1 MGDNLNAFIDTKFK
15 IQLQRNMNN
24 ENAVVKMFGN
34 ALIATV
40 FQSLI
45 IKTIESLYKV
55 SINVE
60 TNVPISS
67 K

>member
-1 MGDNLNAFIDTKFK
+1 
-15 IQLQRNMNN
+15 MNK

-40 FQSLI
+40 FQSLV
-45 IKTIESLYKV
+45 IKTVESLYKI
-55 SINVE
+55 SINLE
-60 TNVPISS
+60 TDFPISS